1 MNKSYKVKHLKLSK
15 MFLGSVVLGIV
26 PALIQLV
33 LLTIGTVSTGSL
45 LQNIL
50 PIFIYC
56 AFMPIAIG
64 IAGVIIG
71 TVYNWLSPKIGQF
84 EVELEEIE

>member
-33 LLTIGTVSTGSL
+33 LLTVGIVSTGSL

-50 PIFIYC
+50 PTFIYC

-64 IAGVIIG
+64 IAGVVIG
-71 TVYNWLSPKIGQF
+71 AVYNWLSPKIGQF